1 MLNSQLNLVL
11 AAAVLFTGATFT
23 WSQANPASVKEQEAK
38 LIALLK
44 SEATQKEKA
53 DACRQLAQIGTR
65 DAVAPLAALLSDEKL
80 SHMARYGLEPIP
92 DPAVDVALREALGK
106 VKGRLLAGVIGSL
119 GVRHDAKAVEPL
131 TKFLTDPDADVAQAA
146 ARALG
151 KIGTPEAGQALQS
164 AVTKVSPANQ
174 LAFCEGALRCAENMA
189 AKGQKKEALAIY
201 DQLRGL
207 SGPQQVRVGALRGAI
222 LVRGQD
228 GLPLLAEAIRGNEYL
243 LVAAAART
251 AMEMPGAGTTKLL
264 VGELGKGPAD
274 RQILL
279 IQTLGKL
286 GDPASV
292 SALSAAAKTGEKN
305 VRLAAIRALP
315 EIGNGPAVPVL
326 VELQGDS
333 DREIAQAAQ
342 ESLAGFPGPEA
353 DAAVAAMLNSTD
365 TNKRLAGIDLIGRRR
380 MMAYVPALLKAA
392 SDQDP
397 KVRPAALKRIGEL
410 ASRSDLPALLDLL
423 VKAPTNQDLDAAQ
436 QAVTAVCTRANDP
449 AGCTDKLVERL
460 PQASP
465 AAKGALLRALSAVGG
480 PKALKVVSAAVNDSN
495 TEVHAAAL
503 RALGSWQTA
512 DAAPELLALAQKA
525 TNPTDKLLCLRS
537 YLGLV
542 DNPEFSV
549 DQRVSMCRQV
559 SGLAQTAEEK
569 KLLLAAIGSVY
580 SPESL
585 NLLLPYL
592 DDATVKDAASAAV
605 VGVSGMLL
613 QQKNA
618 ATFAAK
624 LVPALEKVVAVS
636 GNADVS
642 KRASTLLQQAKNKK

>member
-1 MLNSQLNLVL
+1 MLNSKLNFVL
-11 AAAVLFTGATFT
+11 AAVLFTGATFAFAQT
-23 WSQANPASVKEQEAK
+23 NPASTKEQEAK
-38 LIALLK
+38 LIAILK

-53 DACRQLAQIGTR
+53 DACRELARIGTR
-65 DAVAPLAALLSDEKL
+65 DAVAPLAALLTDEKL

-92 DPAVDVALREALGK
+92 DPAVDAALREALGK

-119 GVRHDAKAVEPL
+119 GVRHDVKAVEPL
-131 TKFLTDPDADVAQAA
+131 TKFLSDEDADVAQAA

-151 KIGTPEAGQALQS
+151 TIGTSDAAKALQG
-164 AVTKVSPANQ
+164 AVSKVSAANQ
-174 LAFCEGALRCAENMA
+174 LAFCEGLLRCAEALA
-189 AKGQKKEALAIY
+189 AKGQKNEAIAIY

-207 SGPQQVRVGALRGAI
+207 SAPQQVRVGALRGAI

-228 GLPLLAEAIRGNEYL
+228 GLPLLKAAIQGDDYL
-243 LVAAAART
+243 LAAAAVRT
-251 AMEMPGAGTTKLL
+251 AMEMPGAETTKILAA
-264 VGELGKGPAD
+264 ELGKGAAD

-286 GDPASV
+286 ADPA
-292 SALSAAAKTGEKN
+292 ALPALFAAAKSGDKN
-305 VRLAAIRALP
+305 VRLAAVRALP
-315 EIGNGPAVPVL
+315 EIGHGSAVAVL
-326 VELQGDS
+326 VELQSDS
-333 DREIAQAAQ
+333 NRDIAQAAQ

-353 DAAVAAMLNSTD
+353 DAAVVAMLNSSEP
-365 TNKRLAGIDLIGRRR
+365 NQRLMGIDLIGRRR
-380 MMAYVPALLKAA
+380 MIAYVPALLKAA
-392 SDQDP
+392 SDQDA
-397 KVRPAALKRIGEL
+397 KVRPAALKRLGEL
-410 ASRSDLPALLDLL
+410 ASAADLSALLDLL
-423 VKAPTNQDLDAAQ
+423 VKARETQDLDAAQ
-436 QAVTAVCTRANDP
+436 QAVAVVCTRANDP
-449 AGCTDKLVERL
+449 ACADKVIERL
-460 PQASP
+460 AQAQP
-465 AAKGALLRALSAVGG
+465 AAKGSLLRVLSAVGG
-480 PKALKVVSAAVNDSN
+480 PKALKAVSAAVNDSN
-495 TEVHAAAL
+495 AEVHAAAL

-525 TNPTDKLLCLRS
+525 GNSTDKLLCLRS

-549 DQRVSMCRQV
+549 DQRMSMCREV

-580 SPESL
+580 SPESI
-585 NLLLPYL
+585 NLLLPHL
-592 DDATVKDAASAAV
+592 DDATVKDDACAAV

-618 ATFAAK
+618 ATFAAQ
-624 LVPALEKVVAVS
+624 LVPALEKAVAAS